1 MHSMRGQCTAMKQDK
16 QKQSTL
22 THTMVH
28 TLTAKAGPH
37 TAGTAADST
46 QLLPTSAT
54 SMLKVLH
61 TVQQAQHLT
70 VGLPTI
76 GARRLGQGM
85 S

>member
-1 MHSMRGQCTAMKQDK
+1 MKQD
-16 QKQSTL
+16 QQQQSTL
-22 THTMVH
+22 THAMVDM
-28 TLTAKAGPH
+28 LTARPGPH
-37 TAGTAADST
+37 TACIAADST
-46 QLLPTSAT
+46 QLLLTSAN

-70 VGLPTI
+70 VGLPTF